1 MQILV
6 TVRTMQTAIHSM
18 ERANVQ
24 LDSAVKSVRMFVP
37 KELTVKTVRFVAIAR
52 MMQLVRPRLVS
63 VSVNQDGVDS
73 CVIVLVSRTVM
84 VKDVQKLATV
94 QIWENVITSLANVT
108 ANQASGENF
117 NRRILSSVHTNMQC

>member
-1 MQILV
+1 MLV
-6 TVRTMQTAIHSM
+6 TVKTMQTAIHSM

-24 LDSAVKSVRMFVP
+24 LDSVEKSVRMFVP
-37 KELTVKTVRFVAIAR
+37 KELTVKTVHFVATAK

-63 VSVNQDGVDS
+63 ASVSQDGVDS

-94 QIWENVITSLANVT
+94 QIWASAITSLANVT

-117 NRRILSSVHTNMQC
+117 KRRILFSVHTNIQC